1 MLKTIHLRKFTAFA
15 RETVYEA
22 GQMLLKMSRRRHRIT
37 LKGRV
42 NLVTEADLASEKYI
56 VGTIGRKYP
65 DHSILAEEGAA
76 RDNDSEFKWIIDPL
90 DGTTNYAHA
99 FPFYCVSIGLEY
111 CGIMV
116 AGAIYDP
123 ERDEMFHAVK
133 GAGSFLNRQRI
144 QVSTETRLEK
154 ALLATGFPYDIG
166 SSRENNLKYFNRF
179 ARLARGVRRAGSA
192 ALDLCYLACGRF
204 DGFWELKL
212 HPWDTAAG
220 TVIVQEAGGK
230 VTDFAGRKYSIYDK
244 YILASNGRIHGRM
257 RQVLAS

>member
-1 MLKTIHLRKFTAFA
+1 MLKIAHLREFTRFA
-15 RETVYEA
+15 RETACDA
-22 GQMLLKMSRRRHRIT
+22 GQMLLKMSRRRHRIA

-42 NLVTEADLASEKYI
+42 NLVTEADLASEKFI
-56 VGTIGRKYP
+56 VGAIGKRYP
-65 DHSILAEEGAA
+65 HHSILAEEGAA
-76 RDNDSEFKWIIDPL
+76 RNNDSEFKWIIDPL
-90 DGTTNYAHA
+90 DGTTNYTHA

-111 CGIMV
+111 CGEMV
-116 AGAIYDP
+116 AGAVYDP
-123 ERDEMFHAVK
+123 ERDEMFSAFDK
-133 GAGSFLNRQRI
+133 GGSFLNRRRI
-144 QVSTETRLEK
+144 QVSTETRLER
-154 ALLATGFPYDIG
+154 ALLATGFPYDIS

-230 VTDFAGRKYSIYDK
+230 VTDFKGRKYSIYDK
-244 YILASNGRIHGRM
+244 YILAGNRHIHGRM
-257 RQVLAS
+257 KQVLAS